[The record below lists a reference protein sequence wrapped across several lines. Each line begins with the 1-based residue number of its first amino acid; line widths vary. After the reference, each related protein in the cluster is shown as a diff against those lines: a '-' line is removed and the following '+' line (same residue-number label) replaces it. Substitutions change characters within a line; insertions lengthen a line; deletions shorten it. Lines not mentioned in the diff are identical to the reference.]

1 MKNKR
6 IILLG
11 NNQTPFMPRPSKT
24 NAKKKRIIVSM
35 HKTTTGIHVPY
46 SYRLS

>member
-24 NAKKKRIIVSM
+24 NAKKK
-35 HKTTTGIHVPY
+35 KG
-46 SYRLS
+46 L